1 MQKILLATGDDL
13 LLDVLQEHPDIKAVE
28 LVYLLEELGERVK
41 EFQPNLLII
50 TDFFDPDMIE
60 TGLIARKFP
69 DLRIILIK
77 TEAEKC
83 NEFQEGLLQCD
94 VLPATFKKSELFKLI
109 DSSKAIELP
118 RNSGDLSLKL
128 PEGKLC
134 AVRLEDYLETP
145 KGESTSTRL
154 HESDNGYLGK
164 EEITNKKRIQVI
176 RQQVLAF
183 WSAKPGAGKS
193 FLATTLAQSL
203 KQSKLKVVLVD
214 FDLNSLALGVSLGM
228 HSPKKT
234 LKGFINGL
242 ENDTWRDNLIYH
254 PSNKNFA
261 VLTGSELCRYE
272 SYTEVSKEQVYKVI
286 DVLKNEFDILILD
299 LNSDLK
305 MVSTFVSL
313 NACNQVFSILDQDYP
328 SLFTTRKALGL
339 LKRLNI
345 SKDKF
350 KFILNKWDK
359 GFTLSKGAVEEML
372 DIKIFETIPNYG
384 PLVWESRLS
393 GKEIRNLIHD
403 EGQLAYLETLAKFI
417 DPSLDWKP
425 SKVVDMWKGFFGKVG
440 LAHE

>member
-1 MQKILLATGDDL
+1 MQKILLATGDDV

-28 LVYLLEELGERVK
+28 IVYLLEELGERVK

-50 TDFFDPDMIE
+50 TDFFDPDMIQ
-60 TGLIARKFP
+60 TRLLAKQFP
-69 DLRIILIK
+69 NLRIILIN
-77 TEAEKC
+77 TEAEKG

-94 VLPATFKKSELFKLI
+94 LLPATFKKSELFKLI
-109 DSSKAIELP
+109 DLSKAREVP
-118 RNSGDLSLKL
+118 RNNGDLAPKL
-128 PEGKLC
+128 PKEKLS

-145 KGESTSTRL
+145 NGESTSTEV
-154 HESDNGYLGK
+154 HETDKGYSGK
-164 EEITNKKRIQVI
+164 QGITNRKRIQVI

-183 WSAKPGAGKS
+183 WSAKPGVGKS

-242 ENDTWRDNLIYH
+242 ENDTWRDHLIYH
-254 PSNKNFA
+254 PSNKDFA

-272 SYTEVSKEQVYKVI
+272 SYTEVNKEQVYKVI
-286 DVLKNEFDILILD
+286 DLLKKEFDILILD

-313 NACNQVFSILDQDYP
+313 NACNQVFFILDQDYP
-328 SLFTTRKALGL
+328 SLFTTRKVLGL
-339 LKRLNI
+339 IKRLNI
-345 SKDKF
+345 SIDKF
-350 KFILNKWDK
+350 KFILNKWEK
-359 GFTLSKGAVEEML
+359 GFALKKGAVEEML

-384 PLVWESRLS
+384 SLVWESRFS
-393 GKEIRNLIHD
+393 GKEIRNFIHD
-403 EGQLAYLETLAKFI
+403 EGQLVYLETLARFI
-417 DPSLDWKP
+417 DPSLDSKP
-425 SKVVDMWKGFFGKVG
+425 SKVVDIWKGFFGKVG